1 MYSLFS
7 MASLI
12 YNISAV
18 FRLISYY
25 LISSSIVSFLRSAYI
40 VVTVKKT
47 SQKTPLI
54 RVAII
59 YTMVI
64 CIRQKKS
71 MIQAK
76 ELGDLDA

>member
-1 MYSLFS
+1 

-12 YNISAV
+12 SNISAV
-18 FRLISYY
+18 FWLIS
-25 LISSSIVSFLRSAYI
+25 LSLASSSMVSFLRSANI

-59 YTMVI
+59 YTIVI
-64 CIRQKKS
+64 CIRQKKTI
-71 MIQAK
+71 IQPK
-76 ELGDLDA
+76 DLGHRDA